1 MIPIQDRVNAHF
13 SEMWETFDMGSTLNF
28 LHSGSNLTNKIL
40 QTEKIL
46 DVGCGKNLFKPL
58 FPNLIGIDPLRD
70 EADFKVSIQDFQTSE
85 LFDVA
90 LCLGSIHFG
99 TEEEIKPI
107 ITKVISFL
115 KPTSRIYWRTP
126 VTLTHQ
132 FQFLWTYEKH
142 KSISAEMGFTVNDVK
157 LDYIIQNNVNI
168 HQRLY
173 VEWIRNN

>member
-1 MIPIQDRVNAHF
+1 MIPIQDRVNAF
-13 SEMWETFDMGSTLNF
+13 YLEMWDSYNMNSTLDF
-28 LHSGSNLTNKIL
+28 KYSGSSLTTKISP
-40 QTEKIL
+40 TEKIL

-70 EADFKVSIQDFQTSE
+70 EADYKVSIQDFQSAE

-90 LCLGSIHFG
+90 LCLGSVHFG

-107 ITKVISFL
+107 ISKVVSFL

-126 VTLTHQ
+126 VTVNQQ
-132 FQFLWTYEKH
+132 FQFMWTYEKH
-142 KSISAEMGFTVNDVK
+142 KTISAEMGYTVNDVK
-157 LDYIIQNNVNI
+157 LDYVLREGQTL

-173 VEWIRNN
+173 VEWIRSS